1 MTRNFLQSLCYVYI
15 SWIYVTMW
23 RITTSDQHRKSDKLS
38 IYIKRY
44 YSELLINAK
53 QKSSG
58 FDLVFDCFFLINVN
72 MKQMSIFK
80 VFFPSFYLVNSERYR
95 YER

>member
-1 MTRNFLQSLCYVYI
+1 
-15 SWIYVTMW
+15 MW

-72 MKQMSIFK
+72 MKQMSISK
-80 VFFPSFYLVNSERYR
+80 VLVSSFYLVNSERYR